1 MRQLICMIVVLMVAA
16 CVSQY
21 EAQLSRHGEWQE
33 LGAYHGEYGYQEWD
47 KKRLDRLGVL
57 SESDYEKYR
66 AGYLQGRYEYCTGKK
81 TVTTAINPAYP
92 DECKQDSSQFGL
104 TERGY

>member
-1 MRQLICMIVVLMVAA
+1 MRQLICMMAALMIAA

-21 EAQLSRHGEWQE
+21 ESELSQHGEWQE

-92 DECKQDSSQFGL
+92 DECKQDASQFGL
-104 TERGY
+104 AERGY